1 MGPDTLTTTRENQT
15 FSSVTPPWEM
25 VRAPIYESGA
35 CSFRVA
41 GVRSVL
47 GAVLRQLQ
55 SALLVFGKVVLGTI
69 SHPLGEK
76 KSVRLAA
83 RQLNAFRRVSEMGIK
98 PMNSAAWRAGAP
110 PTGMCRHRRATAAP
124 CKIPRM
130 PFVLQQKMLDGGKRR
145 SLCHK
150 SAAGF
155 PWKSV
160 DGSQAL
166 EKFLVFRL
174 FADRVNVGGDD
185 PNRHPAFCA
194 GNQQVDNQFM
204 MRRLLPGKGEK
215 ADQQLRIQQI
225 PFEIGEPEAR
235 R

>member
-1 MGPDTLTTTRENQT
+1 MGPDTLTTTRESQT

-98 PMNSAAWRAGAP
+98 PMNSAAWRAGACLLYTSP
-110 PTGMCRHRRATAAP
+110 S
-124 CKIPRM
+124 PR
-130 PFVLQQKMLDGGKRR
+130 D
-145 SLCHK
+145 
-150 SAAGF
+150 
-155 PWKSV
+155 
-160 DGSQAL
+160 
-166 EKFLVFRL
+166 
-174 FADRVNVGGDD
+174 
-185 PNRHPAFCA
+185 
-194 GNQQVDNQFM
+194 
-204 MRRLLPGKGEK
+204 
-215 ADQQLRIQQI
+215 
-225 PFEIGEPEAR
+225 
-235 R
+235 

>member
-1 MGPDTLTTTRENQT
+1 MGPDTLTTTRESQT

-110 PTGMCRHRRATAAP
+110 PTRMCRHRRATAAP
-124 CKIPRM
+124 CKILRM
-130 PFVLQQKMLDGGKRR
+130 PFVLQPVF
-145 SLCHK
+145 H
-150 SAAGF
+150 
-155 PWKSV
+155 
-160 DGSQAL
+160 GSQLMVRRRWRNSWFSVFSQIASML
-166 EKFLVFRL
+166 EEMTQT
-174 FADRVNVGGDD
+174 A
-185 PNRHPAFCA
+185 
-194 GNQQVDNQFM
+194 
-204 MRRLLPGKGEK
+204 
-215 ADQQLRIQQI
+215 I
-225 PFEIGEPEAR
+225 PRSAQATSRSIISS
-235 R
+235 

>member
-76 KSVRLAA
+76 EKRPAC
-83 RQLNAFRRVSEMGIK
+83 RQGSQTLFRRVSEMGIK
-98 PMNSAAWRAGAP
+98 PMNSAAWRARAP

-124 CKIPRM
+124 CQNSADAFRPAAKNAGWRKKEV
-130 PFVLQQKMLDGGKRR
+130 FVPQVCRR
-145 SLCHK
+145 FSMEV
-150 SAAGF
+150 S
-155 PWKSV
+155 
-160 DGSQAL
+160 
-166 EKFLVFRL
+166 
-174 FADRVNVGGDD
+174 
-185 PNRHPAFCA
+185 
-194 GNQQVDNQFM
+194 
-204 MRRLLPGKGEK
+204 
-215 ADQQLRIQQI
+215 
-225 PFEIGEPEAR
+225 
-235 R
+235 

>member
-1 MGPDTLTTTRENQT
+1 MGPDTLTTTRESQT

-83 RQLNAFRRVSEMGIK
+83 RL
-98 PMNSAAWRAGAP
+98 
-110 PTGMCRHRRATAAP
+110 T
-124 CKIPRM
+124 
-130 PFVLQQKMLDGGKRR
+130 KRR
-145 SLCHK
+145 KSSLGKIKTSSDFLYKLYSVLYKK
-150 SAAGF
+150 SG
-155 PWKSV
+155 
-160 DGSQAL
+160 
-166 EKFLVFRL
+166 
-174 FADRVNVGGDD
+174 
-185 PNRHPAFCA
+185 
-194 GNQQVDNQFM
+194 
-204 MRRLLPGKGEK
+204 
-215 ADQQLRIQQI
+215 
-225 PFEIGEPEAR
+225 
-235 R
+235 

>member
-76 KSVRLAA
+76 EKRPACRKAA
-83 RQLNAFRRVSEMGIK
+83 KRFSAGRGTANGHVPIQTGNCRAMQNSADAFRPAAKNAGWRKKEVFVPQVCRRFSMEVS
-98 PMNSAAWRAGAP
+98 
-110 PTGMCRHRRATAAP
+110 
-124 CKIPRM
+124 
-130 PFVLQQKMLDGGKRR
+130 
-145 SLCHK
+145 
-150 SAAGF
+150 
-155 PWKSV
+155 
-160 DGSQAL
+160 
-166 EKFLVFRL
+166 
-174 FADRVNVGGDD
+174 
-185 PNRHPAFCA
+185 
-194 GNQQVDNQFM
+194 
-204 MRRLLPGKGEK
+204 
-215 ADQQLRIQQI
+215 
-225 PFEIGEPEAR
+225 
-235 R
+235 

>member
-83 RQLNAFRRVSEMGIK
+83 RQQTLFRRVSEMGIK
-98 PMNSAAWRAGAP
+98 PMNSDAWRAGAP
-110 PTGMCRHRRATAAP
+110 PTGMCRYRRQLPRHAKFCGCLSSCSKKCWMEEKGGLCATSLPPVFHGSQLMVRRRWRNSWFSVFSQIASMLEEMTQTA
-124 CKIPRM
+124 IPRSA
-130 PFVLQQKMLDGGKRR
+130 QATSR
-145 SLCHK
+145 SII
-150 SAAGF
+150 S
-155 PWKSV
+155 S
-160 DGSQAL
+160 
-166 EKFLVFRL
+166 
-174 FADRVNVGGDD
+174 
-185 PNRHPAFCA
+185 
-194 GNQQVDNQFM
+194 
-204 MRRLLPGKGEK
+204 
-215 ADQQLRIQQI
+215 
-225 PFEIGEPEAR
+225 
-235 R
+235 

>member
-1 MGPDTLTTTRENQT
+1 MRAAPAASGWQVYAVCWEQYYGSCNPPCWSLGRWFWERFLTR
-15 FSSVTPPWEM
+15 
-25 VRAPIYESGA
+25 
-35 CSFRVA
+35 
-41 GVRSVL
+41 L
-47 GAVLRQLQ
+47 G
-55 SALLVFGKVVLGTI
+55 K
-69 SHPLGEK
+69 K

-124 CKIPRM
+124 CKILRM

-204 MRRLLPGKGEK
+204 MRRLLPGKGKK

>member
-76 KSVRLAA
+76 EKRPA
-83 RQLNAFRRVSEMGIK
+83 
-98 PMNSAAWRAGAP
+98 
-110 PTGMCRHRRATAAP
+110 CRTAA
-124 CKIPRM
+124 
-130 PFVLQQKMLDGGKRR
+130 KRF
-145 SLCHK
+145 
-150 SAAGF
+150 SAG
-155 PWKSV
+155 
-160 DGSQAL
+160 
-166 EKFLVFRL
+166 
-174 FADRVNVGGDD
+174 
-185 PNRHPAFCA
+185 
-194 GNQQVDNQFM
+194 
-204 MRRLLPGKGEK
+204 
-215 ADQQLRIQQI
+215 I
-225 PFEIGEPEAR
+225 
-235 R
+235 

>member
-1 MGPDTLTTTRENQT
+1 MGPDTLTTTRESQT

-110 PTGMCRHRRATAAP
+110 PTGMCRHRRACHFSLFEKQVGIERRRHVFLDPIRRTTL
-124 CKIPRM
+124 IE
-130 PFVLQQKMLDGGKRR
+130 LDQKLLGG
-145 SLCHK
+145 
-150 SAAGF
+150 
-155 PWKSV
+155 
-160 DGSQAL
+160 
-166 EKFLVFRL
+166 RL
-174 FADRVNVGGDD
+174 RTY
-185 PNRHPAFCA
+185 R
-194 GNQQVDNQFM
+194 
-204 MRRLLPGKGEK
+204 
-215 ADQQLRIQQI
+215 
-225 PFEIGEPEAR
+225 
-235 R
+235 